1 MSSSASDNHYQ
12 YRDDGAILIHQLTFE
27 VIYIEHIILKR
38 TRMYQNDVI
47 KYFYM

>member
-27 VIYIEHIILKR
+27 VIYR
-38 TRMYQNDVI
+38 TYNI
-47 KYFYM
+47 KKN